1 MMAGTQDQLSR
12 TRVSFRE
19 VKEESYRA
27 LRSAGYSWGQAQAMG
42 RIAGAMQVLW
52 GTGISAVTQDA
63 RRWVAASR
71 IPRVRAG
78 KTGQTVSSR
87 GLSIVGLSL
96 TLATRA
102 VARPDDALWVRSAK
116 PSREFAV
123 ALWDLDLRSGPTI
136 FWGSHSQQST
146 SGYSLDA
153 AGNLQEHLV
162 LDGDSL
168 GLGPP
173 RTGMWIRGG
182 SATGGNVVLA
192 ADERKVRMAEALV
205 SGVSIDSSEWAVL
218 SRLSRKFLVSG
229 A

>member
-78 KTGQTVSSR
+78 KTGQTVSPR

-182 SATGGNVVLA
+182 SATGGNVVLE

>member
-1 MMAGTQDQLSR
+1 MMAGTQDRRSR

-27 LRSAGYSWGQAQAMG
+27 FRSAGYSWGQAQAMG

-173 RTGMWIRGG
+173 RTGMWVRGG

-192 ADERKVRMAEALV
+192 ADERRVRMAEALV

>member
-1 MMAGTQDQLSR
+1 MMASTQDQLSQ

-63 RRWVAASR
+63 RRWAAASR

-78 KTGQTVSSR
+78 KTGHTVSPR

-102 VARPDDALWVRSAK
+102 AARPDDVLWVRPAK
-116 PSREFAV
+116 PSREFAA

-136 FWGSHSQQST
+136 LWGSHSPQST

-162 LDGDSL
+162 LDGDSM
-168 GLGPP
+168 GLGPT
-173 RTGMWIRGG
+173 RRGMWVRGG
-182 SATGGNVVLA
+182 SATSGNVVLA
-192 ADERKVRMAEALV
+192 ADERRFRMAEALV
-205 SGVSIDSSEWAVL
+205 SGVSIDSHEWAAL
-218 SRLSRKFLVSG
+218 ARLSRKFLVPES
-229 A
+229 

>member
-1 MMAGTQDQLSR
+1 MMAGTLDRRSR

-27 LRSAGYSWGQAQAMG
+27 FRSAGYSWGQAQAMG

-52 GTGISAVTQDA
+52 GTGISAVIVDA
-63 RRWVAASR
+63 RRWAAASR
-71 IPRVRAG
+71 IPRTRAG
-78 KTGQTVSSR
+78 KMGHTVSPR

-102 VARPDDALWVRSAK
+102 VARPDEVLWVRSAK
-116 PSREFAV
+116 PLREFAA

-136 FWGSHSQQST
+136 FWGSHSSRGT

-162 LDGDSL
+162 LDGDSM
-168 GLGPP
+168 GLGPS
-173 RTGMWIRGG
+173 RGGMWVRGG
-182 SATGGNVVLA
+182 PATGGNIVLS
-192 ADERKVRMAEALV
+192 ADERRFRMAEALV
-205 SGVSIDSSEWAVL
+205 SGVSIDSHEWAVL
-218 SRLSRKFLVSG
+218 ARLSRKFLVPES
-229 A
+229 

>member
-71 IPRVRAG
+71 IPRVRVG
-78 KTGQTVSSR
+78 KTGQTVSPR

>member
-162 LDGDSL
+162 LDGDSW

-182 SATGGNVVLA
+182 SAKGSNVVH
-192 ADERKVRMAEALV
+192 
-205 SGVSIDSSEWAVL
+205 
-218 SRLSRKFLVSG
+218 RLRE
-229 A
+229 